1 MENKVLE
8 MFTNTIYEKDNKPV
22 LMDTITCI
30 THRFNGTSTNCEGC
44 EGELQ
49 CTKMTIL
56 MMLDVFSRTG
66 QIAMFGI
73 TSGFAVMEYMV
84 DTVRA
89 KDLVSLNNVLPETL
103 RMNIYGNN
111 R

>member
-30 THRFNGTSTNCEGC
+30 THRFNGTSTNCNGC

-49 CTKMTIL
+49 CSKLTAL
-56 MMLDVFSRTG
+56 RMLDVLSRTG
-66 QIAMFGI
+66 QIAMLGV

-84 DTVRA
+84 DIVRA
-89 KDLVSLNNVLPETL
+89 KDLDALKNTLPNVL
-103 RMNIYGNN
+103 RFHIYGNTA
-111 R
+111 